1 MCTLS
6 AGNGVAKRERER
18 MECPGGNVSSRLGE
32 WVEDALQG
40 FRNLAD
46 AKRHTDFVYRSSDQ
60 KLIFKEGMYAG
71 L

>member
-1 MCTLS
+1 
-6 AGNGVAKRERER
+6 